1 MAATFAVIAV
11 VMLSG
16 TAGEWDEPLS
26 AVLLTVTYALVSRIS
41 FQLGPGLV
49 GATQLAFVPLVFI
62 APPLAVPALVA
73 IGSVLAV
80 LPELVLRRVHP
91 ERVLVALTDSWYA
104 IGPAIVFELLS
115 PGDPGWEDIGIYAL
129 ALAAQFAL
137 DFAATTVREHF
148 GAGIDVREL
157 ARVLGLVYLVDL
169 LLSPIGFLAV
179 LATDQHRYAY
189 LLAVPPGALLALVAG
204 ERRKRLEREL
214 DLGRAYRRSIGDLQR
229 ARVRVG
235 EAVASTLDRAAL
247 ERVLLGAAVEALD
260 ADCGRLGQAT
270 TGDVAGRE
278 AALAAAEAA
287 MPVTQELSVGGATAV
302 AVKLGTDVLA
312 VARIGEP
319 FSAAEVEVLE
329 HLGAQGAV
337 SLENLRLHDAER
349 AAAAAI
355 RELSTPVLSVRER
368 LLIVPLV
375 GSLDSDRARQLSD
388 ALLSRI
394 RTGRALVVV
403 IDVTGVPVIDTA
415 VANQLV
421 QMVAA
426 CGLLGARVVVTGL
439 SSEITQ
445 ALVTAG
451 VDLRAVRAVAD
462 LQRGIE
468 EAERLLG

>member
-1 MAATFAVIAV
+1 
-11 VMLSG
+11 
-16 TAGEWDEPLS
+16 
-26 AVLLTVTYALVSRIS
+26 
-41 FQLGPGLV
+41 
-49 GATQLAFVPLVFI
+49 
-62 APPLAVPALVA
+62 
-73 IGSVLAV
+73 
-80 LPELVLRRVHP
+80 
-91 ERVLVALTDSWYA
+91 
-104 IGPAIVFELLS
+104 
-115 PGDPGWEDIGIYAL
+115 
-129 ALAAQFAL
+129 
-137 DFAATTVREHF
+137 
-148 GAGIDVREL
+148 
-157 ARVLGLVYLVDL
+157 
-169 LLSPIGFLAV
+169 
-179 LATDQHRYAY
+179 
-189 LLAVPPGALLALVAG
+189 
-204 ERRKRLEREL
+204 
-214 DLGRAYRRSIGDLQR
+214 
-229 ARVRVG
+229 
-235 EAVASTLDRAAL
+235 
-247 ERVLLGAAVEALD
+247 
-260 ADCGRLGQAT
+260 
-270 TGDVAGRE
+270 
-278 AALAAAEAA
+278 
-287 MPVTQELSVGGATAV
+287 MPVTQEVSVGGATAV
-302 AVKLGTDVLA
+302 AVKLGADVLA
-312 VARIGEP
+312 VARAGEP

-337 SLENLRLHDAER
+337 SLDNLRLHDAER
-349 AAAAAI
+349 AAAAAV

-468 EAERLLG
+468 EAERLLGEVAGSVDADGDDVAVADHVVVAVAGAADGRVEHGVRAHDLAEAHGRRRRADRR